1 VRARAA
7 VIPAAGLGTRFYPV
21 TKAVPKE
28 LLPIVDVPALQIIM
42 DEAIDAGCDHIVLV
56 SSRAKPG
63 LENYVTPDPAVVA
76 KLRDLG
82 RGAVADRLARIGTDV
97 RVTIT
102 YQENPRGLGHA
113 VGCAREAVGDEPF
126 AVLLPDELRGDAG
139 LLRLL
144 IDSSEATGSSA
155 IELKRV
161 PMDEVSAYGVVSV
174 APGAPADG
182 PFEITDVVEK
192 PKKED
197 APSDLIILGRYVLTP
212 VHLGR
217 HRRAEAAPE
226 RRAAADRCFALAD
239 GARADPRASHH
250 HGALRHRDA
259 VRLADRGD
267 RHRTAPWRHRS
278 AAARVAV
285 RPAVAPPRQSA
296 RRKPPSSSITKPC
309 SSTVAV
315 ASSPVAREV

>member
-1 VRARAA
+1 MRARTA

-28 LLPIVDVPALQIIM
+28 LLPIVDVPALQLIM

-63 LENYVTPDPAVVA
+63 LENYVSPDPAVVA

-82 RGAVADRLARIGTDV
+82 RDAVADRLARIGTDV

-113 VGCAREAVGDEPF
+113 VGCARDAVGDESF
-126 AVLLPDELRGDAG
+126 AVLLPDELRGGAG

-144 IDSSEATGSSA
+144 IDSSEATGASA

-212 VHLGR
+212 GIWEDIAALQPHPNGELQLTDALLSQTKRVPILGHLTTT
-217 HRRAEAAPE
+217 E
-226 RRAAADRCFALAD
+226 RYDTGTPFGWLTAVMDI
-239 GARADPRASHH
+239 
-250 HGALRHRDA
+250 ALR
-259 VRLADRGD
+259 RGD
-267 RHRTAPWRHRS
+267 TGPQLREWL
-278 AAARVAV
+278 
-285 RPAVAPPRQSA
+285 A
-296 RRKPPSSSITKPC
+296 RRL
-309 SSTVAV
+309 
-315 ASSPVAREV
+315 